1 MEKKP
6 QRWWDFPAIL
16 CLVSSL
22 WVAVWRIQATKWTSD
37 LYRLENLVL
46 IGLILG
52 LLLGKSGFKIPI
64 PRWMGIIFT
73 VFFVPW
79 QLGLFVGEDIEW
91 TERLTSLFGRL
102 IRSFDLFIHNK
113 PVQDPLLF
121 FTCMAIL
128 YWGMSLTACYMLVRH
143 GKPWVPLFVSG
154 LALVLIDHF
163 DQTFLLLNWFDGS
176 FILFT
181 LLLIS
186 RVYFLNSRKEWDG
199 RGAVLDL
206 DVGLNLGGTVFV
218 SGLLAI
224 LFAWNLQFF
233 ADAFKPGTETQE
245 RLNITWSSIRNRLGN
260 AVAGLRGAP
269 VYEATS
275 YSNQISLGTGSQ
287 LGDDLLFTVKVSAPR
302 PGSKRYYWRGYSYDH
317 YSFGTWQST
326 QEKAET
332 LGPREWNL
340 TLPDWSGRK
349 NFTFTFMPESSLQR
363 TIFAPDIPIHASRT
377 SKLILTN
384 LNITDDLLS
393 LQAETPLQPGE
404 EFSVDA
410 WVSNPTLEQ
419 LQTAD
424 LNYPKWVT
432 DRYLE
437 VPENLPSR
445 VRSLAVQITGGSS
458 TVFDKVS
465 AVTQYLRKTITYEAV
480 IPAPPSDR
488 EPIDWFLF
496 DYKKGFCNYYAS
508 SEVLLLRSVGIPARL
523 AIGYA
528 EGDGN
533 ATGDSFKVKAHAS
546 HAWPEVY
553 FNNIGWVEF
562 EPTGSEPEIFFT
574 SDSNG
579 NANPADAFREDHR
592 PIYSGAVEPPEPP
605 SNTSNSL
612 TIKRTIVTDMV
623 VGMPLLCLAIIILLQ
638 FALIGVHILP
648 VPVLTVSILGRYGLK
663 IPTWLDRWAWRSM
676 LSQIEW
682 QFLQMGWMLK
692 MLGGRPR
699 LGQTPTERVSEL
711 VNLLPIAYA
720 PANAFLDEYQKAVY
734 SPYPADLERA
744 KEANRKLW
752 QAVLSTRLKRLT
764 GM

>member
-16 CLVSSL
+16 CLVSAL
-22 WVAVWRIQATKWTSD
+22 WVVVWRIQATKWTSD

-46 IGLILG
+46 IGLLLG
-52 LLLGKSGFKIPI
+52 LFLGKSGFKIPI
-64 PRWMGIIFT
+64 PRWMGIILT
-73 VFFVPW
+73 AFFVPW
-79 QLGLFVGEDIEW
+79 QVGLFIGEDIEW
-91 TERLTSLFGRL
+91 TERLSSLSGRL

-121 FTCMAIL
+121 LTCMAIL
-128 YWGMSLTACYMLVRH
+128 YWGMSLTAGYMLTRH
-143 GKPWVPLFVSG
+143 GKPWIPLFVAG

-186 RVYFLNSRKEWDG
+186 RVYFLHSRKEWDG
-199 RGAVLDL
+199 RGAILDP
-206 DVGLNLGGTVFV
+206 DVGLNLGSTVFI
-218 SGLLAI
+218 SGLLVI

-233 ADAFKPGTETQE
+233 VDSFKPGTDTQE
-245 RLNITWSSIRNRLGN
+245 RMNIAWSSIRNRLGN
-260 AVAGLRGAP
+260 AVAGLRGTP
-269 VYEATS
+269 VYEVTS
-275 YSNQISLGTGSQ
+275 YSNQISLGTGSH
-287 LGDDLLFTVKVSAPR
+287 LGDELLFTVKVSAPR
-302 PGSKRYYWRGYSYDH
+302 TEAKRYYWRGYSYDH

-326 QEKAET
+326 LEKAET

-340 TLPDWSGRK
+340 TLPDWIGRK

-419 LQTAD
+419 LQAAD
-424 LNYPKWVT
+424 TNYPKWVT

-445 VRSLAVQITGGSS
+445 VHALAIQITGESS
-458 TVFDKVS
+458 TIFDKAS
-465 AVTQYLRKTITYEAV
+465 AVTQYLRKTITYQAV
-480 IPAPPSDR
+480 IPAPPSGR

-523 AIGYA
+523 ATGYA

-562 EPTGSEPEIFFT
+562 EPTSSEPETFFA
-574 SDSNG
+574 SSSNG
-579 NANPADAFREDHR
+579 NASNENAFRDDHR
-592 PIYSGAVEPPEPP
+592 PIYGGAVEPPDIPM
-605 SNTSNSL
+605 NTSNSQP
-612 TIKRTIVTDMV
+612 IKRITVTDTV

-638 FALIGVHILP
+638 FALSGAHILP
-648 VPVLTVSILGRYGLK
+648 VPVLTVSILSRYGLE
-663 IPTWLDRWAWRSM
+663 IPAWLDRWAWRSM
-676 LSQIEW
+676 LSHIEW
-682 QFLQMGWMLK
+682 QFFQMGWMLK
-692 MLGGRPR
+692 MLGGHPR
-699 LGQTPTERVSEL
+699 QGQTPAERVSEL
-711 VNLLPIAYA
+711 VKLLPITYA
-720 PANAFLDEYQKAVY
+720 PANAFLDEYQKSVY

-752 QAVLSTRLKRLT
+752 REVLSTRLKRVT
-764 GM
+764 GI